1 MKTDSETLRLGDE
14 ESPYFR
20 QFQADMEA
28 HGGVVF
34 DASGPPMP
42 LLIMDRTGKLVRI
55 PVPQE
60 ETPQEGRSPQRKL

>member
-1 MKTDSETLRLGDE
+1 MNADLETLRLGDE

-20 QFQADMEA
+20 QFAADMEK

-42 LLIMDRTGKLVRI
+42 LLVTDRTGKIVKI
-55 PVPQE
+55 PVTAE
-60 ETPQEGRSPQRKL
+60 RRAIVRR